1 MEEKIF
7 TLKENRTGNTACYPT
22 CLTVSGATD
31 RIVFKF
37 LAERSSLFAPYKGYN
52 EPLFDGDVC
61 EIFIGGKAN
70 YYEIE
75 VAPNGAVL
83 FAKIKNY
90 GDNGFSTVLL
100 PLSEKEKLLVT
111 SASVFDGGYGVEI
124 GIERSAFEEKDL
136 FFNAFR
142 IDTDGGEKAEKHT
155 FSVFPTLRKSFH
167 LSEAFGKL
175 EL

>member
-1 MEEKIF
+1 MKERIF
-7 TLKENRTGNTACYPT
+7 ELKDNQTGNTARYST
-22 CLTVSGATD
+22 RLTVFCTVN
-31 RIVFKF
+31 RIVFTF
-37 LAERSSLFAPYKGYN
+37 RAERSSLFTPYNEYN
-52 EPLFDGDVC
+52 EPLFNGDVC
-61 EIFIGGKAN
+61 EIFIGNRAN

-83 FAKIKNY
+83 FAKIENY
-90 GDNGFSTVLL
+90 GNGGFCTCLQ
-100 PLSEKEKLLVT
+100 PLCEKEKLIFAA
-111 SASVFDGGYGVEI
+111 ASVFDGGYTATIEI
-124 GIERSAFEEKDL
+124 ESSAFEGNDV